1 MKILSLGDIKEALPA
16 IDLLSAIEQAFIAYS
31 NGKAVVPP
39 VGELLFD
46 KPPGDVHIKYGY
58 LTDDEYY
65 VVKIASGFYDNP
77 KSGLPSNNGLMLLF
91 NKLTGQGEAVLLD
104 EGLLTDIRTAVA
116 GAISARYL
124 ANPEISCIGIAGTGV
139 QARLQLEYL
148 KPVCS
153 CREVLLWGRDA
164 GNCRDYAE
172 KARKLGF
179 NIRITDNP
187 NDLLQECD
195 LIVTTT
201 PAREPL
207 LTGTARPGTHITA
220 VGADTHN
227 KQELGTSLLAEAD
240 VVVADSIAQCLQRG
254 EIHKAIN
261 DEAIKSDQLLELGN
275 IITGSQPGRTSSD
288 QVTIADLTGVATQDI
303 CIAKAV
309 FESACNQGK

>member
-1 MKILSLGDIKEALPA
+1 MN
-16 IDLLSAIEQAFIAYS
+16 F
-31 NGKAVVPP
+31 
-39 VGELLFD
+39 
-46 KPPGDVHIKYGY
+46 
-58 LTDDEYY
+58 
-65 VVKIASGFYDNP
+65 
-77 KSGLPSNNGLMLLF
+77 
-91 NKLTGQGEAVLLD
+91 
-104 EGLLTDIRTAVA
+104 
-116 GAISARYL
+116 
-124 ANPEISCIGIAGTGV
+124 
-139 QARLQLEYL
+139 
-148 KPVCS
+148 
-153 CREVLLWGRDA
+153 
-164 GNCRDYAE
+164 
-172 KARKLGF
+172 
-179 NIRITDNP
+179 
-187 NDLLQECD
+187 
-195 LIVTTT
+195 IVTTT